1 MSTYTRTAIRAM
13 NNRELMMTLI
23 YYTTRGDIITN
34 QQMKVRHWTLEEM
47 RDRGFKLSD
56 DDIKYLTD

>member
-1 MSTYTRTAIRAM
+1 MSIYTRTAIHAM

-34 QQMKVRHWTLEEM
+34 QQMKVRHWVLEEM

>member
-34 QQMKVRHWTLEEM
+34 QQMKVRHWVLEEM
-47 RDRGFKLSD
+47 KTRGFKLSD
-56 DDIKYLTD
+56 DDIDYLTD

>member
-34 QQMKVRHWTLEEM
+34 QQMKVRHWVLEEM
-47 RDRGFKLSD
+47 KDRGFTLSD
-56 DDIKYLTD
+56 DDIEYLTD

>member
-1 MSTYTRTAIRAM
+1 MSTYTRTAIHAM

-34 QQMKVRHWTLEEM
+34 QQMKVRRWVLEEM

-56 DDIKYLTD
+56 DDIDYLTD

>member
-34 QQMKVRHWTLEEM
+34 QQMKVRHWVLEEM
-47 RDRGFKLSD
+47 KTRGFELSD
-56 DDIKYLTD
+56 DDIDYLTD